1 MPLRGKHLD
10 VPDALCEAGRLWNE
24 VCTLQEMAV
33 GQADTVLGI
42 GCSQPNLADSERSNV
57 VIIA

>member
-1 MPLRGKHLD
+1 MCL
-10 VPDALCEAGRLWNE
+10 DALCVAGRLWNE

-33 GQADTVLGI
+33 GQAETVLGI